1 MLFEVNEGR
10 VQVFTYKAG
19 LLSKVAHDLQL
30 TVQSFSIRV
39 DGVSVSAHFDLASID
54 VDGIIRRGALKP
66 NALSRREKADILSTM
81 RSKVL
86 QISEYPAVVLQGTL
100 TAISE
105 HWRLDVTLQIRGV
118 KQPVEIV
125 ARRSEGRLRGQVEL
139 VPSRWGITPYRALLG
154 AIQLQDRVTVVFDI
168 PAGPG
173 LD

>member
-1 MLFEVNEGR
+1 MFEVSEGT

-39 DGVSVSAHFDLASID
+39 DGAAVSAHFDPASIG
-54 VDGIIRRGALKP
+54 VDGIIRRGGLKP
-66 NALSRREKADILSTM
+66 NTLSRREKTDILSTM

-86 QISEYPAVVLQGTL
+86 QISEYPAVALQGTL
-100 TAISE
+100 TATSDQ
-105 HWRLDVTLQIRGV
+105 WRLDGTLQIRGT
-118 KQPVEIV
+118 KQPVEILT
-125 ARRSEGRLRGQVEL
+125 RRSEGRLTGQVEL
-139 VPSRWGITPYRALLG
+139 IPSRWGITPYRALLG

-168 PAGPG
+168 PVGPG